1 MDGAGEETEQEEGD
15 EIKSRKRTKSGERV
29 NERES
34 INCALCVG
42 ALLLSVAVEVRAL
55 TPPAARRDL
64 NQLSGCCIPMQ
75 LGHSK
80 ACLKLHPHYAHI
92 HTQIATAPVGP
103 LHCSREVYSV
113 AL

>member
-1 MDGAGEETEQEEGD
+1 MREKWE
-15 EIKSRKRTKSGERV
+15 RTKSGEKV

-34 INCALCVG
+34 SNCAHCAG

-55 TPPAARRDL
+55 TPPAARDL
-64 NQLSGCCIPMQ
+64 SQLSDCCIPMQ

-80 ACLKLHPHYAHI
+80 ACLKLHPHRT
-92 HTQIATAPVGP
+92 HTQTATAPVDP